1 MGHEDHEIMVLMDGV
16 TFGWLLIIV
25 GAVLLVVEVSSPGF
39 FAAVPATVLIIFG
52 ILLVMGMDV
61 FLYPWGIVLAVV
73 VAIIASYI
81 TIHIY
86 SKMTPDKVPTTISRD
101 SVVGMEGNVKVP
113 VNASTLSGKVVIGTT
128 EWSAHST
135 GGTIAAGKKVK
146 VVASEGV
153 HIVVEEVA

>member
-1 MGHEDHEIMVLMDGV
+1 MDGV
-16 TFGWLLIIV
+16 TFGWILIIV
-25 GAVLLVVEVSSPGF
+25 GAVLLLIEVNSPGF
-39 FAAVPATVLIIFG
+39 FAAVPATILIIFG

-61 FLYPWGIVLAVV
+61 FIYPWGIVLAVA

-81 TIHIY
+81 TIRVY
-86 SKMTPDKVPTTISRD
+86 STMTPKMVPTTLSRD
-101 SVVGMEGNVKVP
+101 SVVGMEGTVKVP
-113 VNASTLSGKVVIGTT
+113 VDASTISGKVVIGST

-135 GGTIAAGKKVK
+135 GSTIAAGKKVK